1 MSNGFQ
7 FYEGTTSDSATT
19 PKITVRKGGVLILTK
34 AAVDML
40 GDDVKHVQIGYND
53 ETKAIGIRGAT
64 EDARGGY
71 TLRKQKSSPS
81 RLIDGKRLFKHHGLS
96 AEKSRSFGVEQ
107 FGEGIIGLTLTD
119 ETEAVEA
126 APKTDAKAAPKTDA
140 KAAPKTDA
148 KGAKAGGRRKAA

>member
-53 ETKAIGIRGAT
+53 ETKAIGIRSLLATVVMVTGGA
-64 EDARGGY
+64 
-71 TLRKQKSSPS
+71 S
-81 RLIDGKRLFKHHGLS
+81 
-96 AEKSRSFGVEQ
+96 
-107 FGEGIIGLTLTD
+107 
-119 ETEAVEA
+119 AVE
-126 APKTDAKAAPKTDA
+126 TLVTEIV
-140 KAAPKTDA
+140 
-148 KGAKAGGRRKAA
+148 